1 LNTNIFDRHLWKR
14 FWQIARLYWI
24 SEEKWQARGVLFLLL
39 LLLFGFTAL
48 NVILNFVG
56 RDFMTALAEKNLPEF
71 NRTLLLYLGVFVLA
85 TPVSVFYSFIR
96 KKLGVNWRLW
106 LTGHFLGRYFTGRAY
121 YHINDNKAIDNPDQ
135 RISQDISSFTVTSL
149 GFLSIIFFSL
159 VQLISFVGILWSIS
173 VTLVLVL
180 VAYATLGT
188 VVTMFFGKR
197 LIHLNF
203 QQLRR
208 EADFRYGLVHIRD
221 NAESIAFY
229 RGEEREQEQVQGRL
243 REAIGNLR
251 MLIGWERNLEFF
263 TKGYEYLILIL
274 PVVVMAPLYFSGQIK
289 FGVVTQAESAF
300 VQVLGALSIIVS
312 QFEQLSNFAA
322 GITRL
327 ETFATAIEA
336 PMPGTGGPET
346 AVLPAPAAP
355 ETTMAAAQVPPTA
368 GGAAAA
374 PTLTPAVIL
383 SREESRL
390 ALENVTLRTPNHE
403 QVLLREATA
412 EVPAGGGLLIAGPSG
427 AGKSSVLRAIAGLW
441 NAGAGVITRPPLTEM
456 LFLPQRPYMVLGS
469 LREQLLYPHLDRE
482 ATDEELRAVLEKVNL
497 ADLPDRVGGFD
508 AVLDWGHLLSLGEQQ
523 RLAFARLLLTGPRY
537 AVLDEATSALDVA
550 NEEKLYGQLQASG
563 TTYVSV
569 GHRPSLLAYHDK
581 VLELRGGENWRLVPA
596 AEFG

>member
-1 LNTNIFDRHLWKR
+1 VNTNIFDRRLWKR
-14 FWQIARLYWI
+14 FWEIARLYWF
-24 SEEKWQARGVLFLLL
+24 SEEKWKARSVLALLL
-39 LLLFGFTAL
+39 VLLFGFTAL

-71 NRTLLLYLGVFVLA
+71 NKALLLYLGAFVVA

-96 KKLGVNWRLW
+96 KKLGINWRLW
-106 LTGHFLGRYFTGRAY
+106 LTTHFLGKYFANRAY
-121 YHINDNKAIDNPDQ
+121 YHVNDDKNIDNPDQ

-149 GFLSIIFFSL
+149 GFLSILFFSL
-159 VQLISFVGILWSIS
+159 VQLISFVGILWTIS

-180 VAYATLGT
+180 VAYAVIGT

-197 LIHLNF
+197 LINLNF

-221 NAESIAFY
+221 NVESIAFY
-229 RGEEREQEQVQGRL
+229 RGEDREKNQVKERL

-263 TKGYEYLILIL
+263 TKGYEYLILVL
-274 PVVVMAPLYFSGQIK
+274 PIVVMAPLYFSGQIK

-327 ETFATAIEA
+327 ETFATALDQPVAKATAEA
-336 PMPGTGGPET
+336 P
-346 AVLPAPAAP
+346 
-355 ETTMAAAQVPPTA
+355 
-368 GGAAAA
+368 
-374 PTLTPAVIL
+374 VIE
-383 SREESRL
+383 SREDSRL
-390 ALENVTLRTPNHE
+390 ALEHVTLQTPNY
-403 QVLLREATA
+403 QQTLLRDATA
-412 EVPAGGGLLIAGPSG
+412 EVPPGKGLLIAGASG

-441 NAGAGVITRPPLTEM
+441 NAGEGHISRPPLKEM

-469 LREQLLYPHLDRE
+469 LREQLLYPHLEQE
-482 ATDEELRAVLEKVNL
+482 ASDDELRAILEKVNL
-497 ADLPDRVGGFD
+497 ADLPERVGGFD
-508 AVLDWGHLLSLGEQQ
+508 AEMDWGHLLSLGEQQ
-523 RLAFARLLLTGPRY
+523 RLAFARLLLTRPHY
-537 AVLDEATSALDVA
+537 AVLDEATSALDVT
-550 NEEKLYGQLQASG
+550 NEAQLYRQLQGSG

-581 VLELRGGENWRLVPA
+581 VLELRGGGDWRLVPT
-596 AEFG
+596 AEFHVAPSPYA

>member
-1 LNTNIFDRHLWKR
+1 MNTNIFDRRLWKR
-14 FWQIARLYWI
+14 FWEIARMYWF
-24 SEEKWQARGVLFLLL
+24 SEEKWRARGVLTLLL
-39 LLLFGFTAL
+39 VLLFGFTAL
-48 NVILNFVG
+48 NVMLNFVG

-71 NRTLLLYLGVFVLA
+71 NKALLLYLGAFIVA

-96 KKLGVNWRLW
+96 KKLGINWRLW
-106 LTGHFLGRYFTGRAY
+106 LTTYFLGKYFENRAY
-121 YHINDNKAIDNPDQ
+121 YHINDDKNIDNPDQ

-149 GFLSIIFFSL
+149 AFLSILFFSL

-173 VTLVLVL
+173 MTLVLVL
-180 VAYATLGT
+180 LAYAVIGT

-197 LIHLNF
+197 LINLNF

-208 EADFRYGLVHIRD
+208 EADFRYGLIHIRD
-221 NAESIAFY
+221 NVESIAFY
-229 RGEEREQEQVQGRL
+229 RGEYREKNQVKERL

-263 TKGYEYLILIL
+263 TKGYEYIILVL
-274 PVVVMAPLYFSGQIK
+274 PIVVMAPLYFSGQIK

-327 ETFATAIEA
+327 ETFDTALDQPMAKATTEA
-336 PMPGTGGPET
+336 P
-346 AVLPAPAAP
+346 
-355 ETTMAAAQVPPTA
+355 
-368 GGAAAA
+368 
-374 PTLTPAVIL
+374 VIE

-390 ALENVTLRTPNHE
+390 ALDRVTLQTPNY
-403 QVLLREATA
+403 QQTLLRDATA
-412 EVPAGGGLLIAGPSG
+412 EVPSGKGLLIAGASG

-441 NAGAGVITRPPLTEM
+441 NAGEGRISRPPLQEM

-469 LREQLLYPHLDRE
+469 LREQLLYPHLEQE
-482 ATDEELRAVLEKVNL
+482 ATDDELRDVLEKVNL
-497 ADLPDRVGGFD
+497 ADLPERVGGLD
-508 AVLDWGHLLSLGEQQ
+508 AELDWGHLLSLGEQQ
-523 RLAFARLLLTGPRY
+523 RLAFARLLLTRPHY
-537 AVLDEATSALDVA
+537 AILDEATSALDVN
-550 NEEKLYGQLQASG
+550 NEAQLYGRLQGSG

-581 VLELRGGENWRLVPA
+581 VLELRGRGDWQLMTTEKFRASLSH
-596 AEFG
+596 